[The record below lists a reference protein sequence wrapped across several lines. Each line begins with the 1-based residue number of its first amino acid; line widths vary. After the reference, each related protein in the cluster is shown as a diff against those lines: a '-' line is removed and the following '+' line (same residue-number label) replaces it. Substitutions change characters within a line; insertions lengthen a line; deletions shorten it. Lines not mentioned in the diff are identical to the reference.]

1 MNYGMLPPSDV
12 YAVLSAKLHDVE
24 RQLANLREE
33 LAELRERVDEL
44 EAALHEAQF

>member
-24 RQLANLREE
+24 RQLANLRDEV
-33 LAELRERVDEL
+33 ADLRERL
-44 EAALHEAQF
+44 AEAESRG